1 MWQVG
6 TLCAMIDNEHSD
18 KTQRSG
24 KIHHFLVPVY
34 QDGRQHEVVDEKYH
48 KIGCIDFPDVENLV
62 PVEINSRI
70 VASGILGEDRSKE
83 HDKT

>member
-1 MWQVG
+1 
-6 TLCAMIDNEHSD
+6 
-18 KTQRSG
+18 
-24 KIHHFLVPVY
+24 
-34 QDGRQHEVVDEKYH
+34 VDEEYH

-83 HDKT
+83 HDKP